1 VNLLAFP
8 PGTLPSQ
15 PTLVVSRASIPSLLL
30 TVAPVIVP
38 GGDFLANAAVPVP
51 VTVPPL
57 AATGNSLPLV
67 VDGLTAMAMDDPAL
81 VLPAAVISPEGEPLL
96 AGDEGLA
103 IRCKLPEPMLTALAL
118 HRVVT
123 PGVREPS
130 VAVPASPGVGLP
142 KVETRRATTI
152 AADADPARPDVVAT
166 ATVVSVPATLES
178 ASPLA
183 PPLAEPRA
191 GPASAQQ
198 GPQPKAAPDLPVT
211 TSRGAA
217 STSPQVARPDEG
229 PSSVG
234 AEEPPPEPVV
244 AMRPIADRRPQ
255 ARPDAVPEL
264 RQGTRPDGT
273 LVERAPNPAVPAASL
288 TAGRSKRPEVFTPAS
303 PAAKVAPP
311 PVALSPSPP
320 VAAAA
325 PIVQPA
331 RPHATL
337 EPDAVQTVSV
347 PVPVP
352 VQTAVENAPLA
363 PVVRATSPDPAPVLP
378 ASAAAQPQVAS
389 SNVSSPPASDDD
401 AEAIVREHVVG
412 QDTAER
418 APVPVQPQPLP
429 APGTPIAAAEVEP
442 RSAVPA
448 AAAAPVVMAAADP
461 KAPAARALPVDP
473 SARRPAAQRADA
485 PVRSTAATPGAP
497 VVARRAPDRAFPVAA
512 DQLDRASIDD
522 GSSPAAAAQPAR
534 APDPA
539 QPRVAAAPAQL
550 VNASPVTGMPM
561 VAVDPPRA
569 EIVPPTMSAPIH
581 PATPTAEAE
590 PAAPRVEREAVAA
603 SPVPALPVA
612 DRAVMPAFRAFATA
626 MFEAAGRDARPAIDP
641 AVSPAAPLAGVAAPL
656 TAPATADVAA
666 PMDLLQPRWPAAMAE
681 RIEILRDR
689 ADAGDTRIRLIPDAL
704 GSIDIAVR
712 QVGDTIHVHFTAAEA
727 QTRAMLIEAQPQLA
741 RAAADRGMSL
751 GEASVGG
758 GQGDTPGQRAPQS
771 APTPHAPRPARPV
784 REDVTDTDTR
794 IA

>member
-1 VNLLAFP
+1 MNLLAFP

-30 TVAPVIVP
+30 TAAPVIVP
-38 GGDFLANAAVPVP
+38 GGNFLANAAVPVP

-67 VDGLTAMAMDDPAL
+67 GDGVTAVAVDDPAL
-81 VLPAAVISPEGEPLL
+81 VLPAAVVSPEGEPLL

-123 PGVREPS
+123 PGVREPG
-130 VAVPASPGVGLP
+130 VAVPASPGVALP
-142 KVETRRATTI
+142 KVETRRATTL

-198 GPQPKAAPDLPVT
+198 GPQPKAAPDLPV
-211 TSRGAA
+211 SAKRGAA

-264 RQGTRPDGT
+264 RQGTRPDVT

-303 PAAKVAPP
+303 PAAEVAPP
-311 PVALSPSPP
+311 PVAPSPLPP

-337 EPDAVQTVSV
+337 EPDAVQTVPVPV

-352 VQTAVENAPLA
+352 VQTAVENAPSA
-363 PVVRATSPDPAPVLP
+363 PVVRAASADPAPVLP
-378 ASAAAQPQVAS
+378 ASEAAQPQVAS

-418 APVPVQPQPLP
+418 VPMPIQPQPQPQPLP

-497 VVARRAPDRAFPVAA
+497 VVARRSPDRAFPVAA
-512 DQLDRASIDD
+512 DQLDRASSDD

-550 VNASPVTGMPM
+550 VSASPVTGM
-561 VAVDPPRA
+561 
-569 EIVPPTMSAPIH
+569 
-581 PATPTAEAE
+581 
-590 PAAPRVEREAVAA
+590 
-603 SPVPALPVA
+603 
-612 DRAVMPAFRAFATA
+612 
-626 MFEAAGRDARPAIDP
+626 
-641 AVSPAAPLAGVAAPL
+641 
-656 TAPATADVAA
+656 
-666 PMDLLQPRWPAAMAE
+666 
-681 RIEILRDR
+681 
-689 ADAGDTRIRLIPDAL
+689 
-704 GSIDIAVR
+704 
-712 QVGDTIHVHFTAAEA
+712 
-727 QTRAMLIEAQPQLA
+727 
-741 RAAADRGMSL
+741 
-751 GEASVGG
+751 
-758 GQGDTPGQRAPQS
+758 
-771 APTPHAPRPARPV
+771 
-784 REDVTDTDTR
+784 
-794 IA
+794 